1 MPASGNA
8 TARATLRYDPENYTP
23 YMLHDWPLRDLRKEY
38 TRLRDIAQKR
48 IKRLRADPEGAQ
60 SNVLQIFQEG
70 IPRIRD
76 MHGSRAQLESAM
88 ADLALF
94 IRNPESTVSGVHTAN
109 RARARMIGMEEE
121 QSASTYMTIDEW
133 MAYLRAQGVQE
144 LYGSDVAR
152 AYYYEAGGINLD
164 IPDFELWRADN
175 EAWKE
180 TRMQENPAEPNSS
193 SDDLRRSF
201 GGRQRF

>member
-1 MPASGNA
+1 MPATGNA

-60 SNVLQIFQEG
+60 SKVLQIFPEG
-70 IPRIRD
+70 IPRISD

-109 RARARMIGMEEE
+109 RARARMLGMDEE
-121 QSASTYMTIDEW
+121 QSASTYMSIDEW
-133 MAYLRAQGVQE
+133 MSYLRAQGILE
-144 LYGSDVAR
+144 MYSSDEAR
-152 AYYYEAGGINLD
+152 AYYYEAGGTNLSLED
-164 IPDFELWRADN
+164 LSKWEYDHDFWLEKRRN
-175 EAWKE
+175 EYE
-180 TRMQENPAEPNSS
+180 RNSD
-193 SDDLRRSF
+193 SDTLRRAF

>member
-1 MPASGNA
+1 MPATGNA

-60 SNVLQIFQEG
+60 SKVLQIFPEG
-70 IPRIRD
+70 IPRISD

-94 IRNPESTVSGVHTAN
+94 IRNPESTVSGVHKAN
-109 RARARMIGMEEE
+109 RARAKAAGLDEE
-121 QSASTYMTIDEW
+121 QDAGTYMSIDEW
-133 MAYLRAQGVQE
+133 MAYARAQGLDTLYDSEE
-144 LYGSDVAR
+144 LR
-152 AYYYEAGGINLD
+152 AYYFMAGGYNLSKA
-164 IPDFELWRADN
+164 DFEEWLFQREQWEKR
-175 EAWKE
+175 
-180 TRMQENPAEPNSS
+180 RYENQPEPD
-193 SDDLRRSF
+193 SDSDSMRGFVF

>member
-1 MPASGNA
+1 MPATGNA
-8 TARATLRYDPENYTP
+8 TARATLRYDPEKYTP
-23 YMLHDWPLRDLRKEY
+23 YMLHDWPLKDLRKEY

-60 SNVLQIFQEG
+60 SKVLQIFPEG
-70 IPRIRD
+70 IPRISD

-109 RARARMIGMEEE
+109 RARAKAAGMDEE
-121 QSASTYMTIDEW
+121 QDAGTYMSIDDW
-133 MAYLRAQGVQE
+133 MAYAKAQGLDTLYDSEE
-144 LYGSDVAR
+144 LR
-152 AYYYEAGGINLD
+152 AYYFMAGGYNLSKA
-164 IPDFELWRADN
+164 DFEEWMFQR
-175 EAWKE
+175 EKWEK
-180 TRMQENPAEPNSS
+180 RRYENQPEPD
-193 SDDLRRSF
+193 SDSDSMRGFVF

>member
-8 TARATLRYDPENYTP
+8 TARASLRYDPENYTP

-60 SNVLQIFQEG
+60 SKVLQIFPEG
-70 IPRIRD
+70 IPRISD

-94 IRNPESTVSGVHTAN
+94 IRNPESTVSGVHKAN
-109 RARARMIGMEEE
+109 RARARMLGMDEE
-121 QSASTYMTIDEW
+121 QSASTYMSIDEW
-133 MAYLRAQGVQE
+133 MSYLRAQGILE
-144 LYGSDVAR
+144 MYGSDEAR
-152 AYYYEAGGINLD
+152 AYYYEAGGTNLSVED
-164 IPDFELWRADN
+164 LSKWSYDRDFWLEKRRN
-175 EAWKE
+175 EYE
-180 TRMQENPAEPNSS
+180 RNSD
-193 SDDLRRSF
+193 SDTLRRAF

>member
-1 MPASGNA
+1 MPATGNA

-60 SNVLQIFQEG
+60 SKVLQIFPEG
-70 IPRIRD
+70 IPRISD

-94 IRNPESTVSGVHTAN
+94 IRNPESTVSGVHKAN
-109 RARARMIGMEEE
+109 RARAKAAGMDEE
-121 QSASTYMTIDEW
+121 QDAGTYMSIDEW
-133 MAYLRAQGVQE
+133 MAYARAQGLDTLYDSEE
-144 LYGSDVAR
+144 LR
-152 AYYYEAGGINLD
+152 AYYFMAGGYNLSRS
-164 IPDFELWRADN
+164 DFEEWMFQR
-175 EAWKE
+175 EQW
-180 TRMQENPAEPNSS
+180 ENRRYENQPEPD
-193 SDDLRRSF
+193 SDSDSLRGFVF
-201 GGRQRF
+201 GGRSRF

>member
-8 TARATLRYDPENYTP
+8 TARATLRYEPENYTP

-60 SNVLQIFQEG
+60 SKVLQIFPEG
-70 IPRIRD
+70 IPRISD

-94 IRNPESTVSGVHTAN
+94 IRNPESTVSGVRVSN
-109 RARARMIGMEEE
+109 RRQARMVGILEE

-133 MAYLRAQGVQE
+133 MAYLRAQGLLE
-144 LYGSDVAR
+144 LYGSDEAR

-164 IPDFELWRADN
+164 IPDFERWNN
-175 EAWKE
+175 EHESWKE
-180 TRMQENPAEPNSS
+180 SRMRENPAEPNSS
-193 SDDLRRSF
+193 SDELRRSF
-201 GGRQRF
+201 GGRKRF

>member
-1 MPASGNA
+1 MPATGNA

-60 SNVLQIFQEG
+60 SKVLQIFPEG
-70 IPRIRD
+70 IPRISD

-109 RARARMIGMEEE
+109 RARARMIGMDEE
-121 QSASTYMTIDEW
+121 QSASTYMSIDEW
-133 MAYLRAQGVQE
+133 MSYLRAQGILE
-144 LYGSDVAR
+144 MYGSDEAR
-152 AYYYEAGGINLD
+152 AYYYEAGGTNLSVED
-164 IPDFELWRADN
+164 LSKWSYDRDFWLEKRRNDY
-175 EAWKE
+175 E
-180 TRMQENPAEPNSS
+180 RNSD
-193 SDDLRRSF
+193 SDTLRRSF
-201 GGRQRF
+201 GGRSRF

>member
-1 MPASGNA
+1 MPATGNA

-60 SNVLQIFQEG
+60 SKVLQIFPEG
-70 IPRIRD
+70 IPRIGD

-109 RARARMIGMEEE
+109 RARARMLGMDEE
-121 QSASTYMTIDEW
+121 QSASTYMSIDEW
-133 MAYLRAQGVQE
+133 MSYLRAQGILE
-144 LYGSDVAR
+144 MYDSDEAR
-152 AYYYEAGGINLD
+152 AYYYEAGGTNLSVED
-164 IPDFELWRADN
+164 LSKWSYDRDFWLEKRRN
-175 EAWKE
+175 EY
-180 TRMQENPAEPNSS
+180 EPNSD
-193 SDDLRRSF
+193 SDTLRRSF

>member
-38 TRLRDIAQKR
+38 TSLRDIAQKR
-48 IKRLRADPEGAQ
+48 IKRLRANPEGAQ
-60 SNVLQIFQEG
+60 SKVLQIFPEG
-70 IPRIRD
+70 IPRISD

-94 IRNPESTVSGVHTAN
+94 IRNPESTVSGVHAAN
-109 RARARMIGMEEE
+109 RARARMLGMDEE
-121 QSASTYMTIDEW
+121 QSASTYMSIDEW
-133 MAYLRAQGVQE
+133 MSYLRAQGILE
-144 LYGSDVAR
+144 MYSSDEAR
-152 AYYYEAGGINLD
+152 AYYYEAGGTNLSVED
-164 IPDFELWRADN
+164 LSKWSYDRDFWLEKRRN
-175 EAWKE
+175 EYE
-180 TRMQENPAEPNSS
+180 RNSD
-193 SDDLRRSF
+193 SDTLRRAF

>member
-1 MPASGNA
+1 MPATGNA

-60 SNVLQIFQEG
+60 SKVLQIFPEG
-70 IPRIRD
+70 IPRIGD

-109 RARARMIGMEEE
+109 RARARMLGMDEE
-121 QSASTYMTIDEW
+121 QSASTYMSIDEW
-133 MAYLRAQGVQE
+133 MSYLRAQGILE
-144 LYGSDVAR
+144 MYGSDEAR
-152 AYYYEAGGINLD
+152 AYYYEAGGTNLSVED
-164 IPDFELWRADN
+164 LSKWSYDRDFWLEKRRN
-175 EAWKE
+175 EYE
-180 TRMQENPAEPNSS
+180 RNSD
-193 SDDLRRSF
+193 SDTLRRAF

>member
-8 TARATLRYDPENYTP
+8 TARATLRYDPEKYTP
-23 YMLHDWPLRDLRKEY
+23 YMLHDWPLKDLRKEY

-60 SNVLQIFQEG
+60 SKVLQIFPEG
-70 IPRIRD
+70 IPRISD

-109 RARARMIGMEEE
+109 RARARMLGMDEE
-121 QSASTYMTIDEW
+121 QSASTYMSIDEW
-133 MAYLRAQGVQE
+133 MSYLRAQGILE
-144 LYGSDVAR
+144 MYGSDEAR
-152 AYYYEAGGINLD
+152 AYYYEAGGTNLSVED
-164 IPDFELWRADN
+164 LSKWSYDRDCWLEKRR
-175 EAWKE
+175 KE
-180 TRMQENPAEPNSS
+180 YERNSD
-193 SDDLRRSF
+193 SDTLRRSF
-201 GGRQRF
+201 GGRSRF

>member
-1 MPASGNA
+1 MPATGNA

-60 SNVLQIFQEG
+60 SKVLQIFPEG
-70 IPRIRD
+70 IPRIGD

-109 RARARMIGMEEE
+109 RARARMLGMDEE
-121 QSASTYMTIDEW
+121 QSASTYMSIDEW
-133 MAYLRAQGVQE
+133 MSYLRAQGILE
-144 LYGSDVAR
+144 MYGSDEAR
-152 AYYYEAGGINLD
+152 AYYYEAGGTNLSVED
-164 IPDFELWRADN
+164 LSKWSYDRDFWLEKRRN
-175 EAWKE
+175 EYE
-180 TRMQENPAEPNSS
+180 RNSD
-193 SDDLRRSF
+193 SDTLRRSF

>member
-1 MPASGNA
+1 MPATGNA
-8 TARATLRYDPENYTP
+8 TARASLRYEPENYTP

-60 SNVLQIFQEG
+60 SKVLQIFPEG
-70 IPRIRD
+70 IPRISD

-109 RARARMIGMEEE
+109 RARARMLGMDEE
-121 QSASTYMTIDEW
+121 QSASTYMSIDEW
-133 MAYLRAQGVQE
+133 MSYLRAQGIME
-144 LYGSDVAR
+144 MYGSDEAR
-152 AYYYEAGGINLD
+152 AYYYEAGGTNLSVED
-164 IPDFELWRADN
+164 LSKWSYDHDFWVEKRRN
-175 EAWKE
+175 EYE
-180 TRMQENPAEPNSS
+180 RNSD
-193 SDDLRRSF
+193 SDTLRRSF
-201 GGRQRF
+201 GGRSRF

>member
-1 MPASGNA
+1 MPATGNA
-8 TARATLRYDPENYTP
+8 TARATLRYDPEKYTP

-60 SNVLQIFQEG
+60 SKVLQIFPEG

-109 RARARMIGMEEE
+109 RARARMLGMDEE
-121 QSASTYMTIDEW
+121 QSASTYMSIDEW
-133 MAYLRAQGVQE
+133 MSYLRAQGILE
-144 LYGSDVAR
+144 MYSSDEAR
-152 AYYYEAGGINLD
+152 AYYYEAGGTNLSVED
-164 IPDFELWRADN
+164 LSKWSYDRDFWLEKRRN
-175 EAWKE
+175 EYE
-180 TRMQENPAEPNSS
+180 RNSD
-193 SDDLRRSF
+193 SDTLRRAF

>member
-1 MPASGNA
+1 MPATGNA

-60 SNVLQIFQEG
+60 SKVLQIFPEG
-70 IPRIRD
+70 IPRISD

-94 IRNPESTVSGVHTAN
+94 IRNPESTVSGVHKAN
-109 RARARMIGMEEE
+109 RARAKAAGMDEE
-121 QSASTYMTIDEW
+121 QDAGTYMSIDEW
-133 MAYLRAQGVQE
+133 MAYARAQGLDTLYDSEE
-144 LYGSDVAR
+144 LR
-152 AYYYEAGGINLD
+152 AYYFMAGGYNLSRS
-164 IPDFELWRADN
+164 DFEEWMFQR
-175 EAWKE
+175 EQWEK
-180 TRMQENPAEPNSS
+180 RRYENQPEPD
-193 SDDLRRSF
+193 SDSDSMRGFVF
-201 GGRQRF
+201 GGRSRF

>member
-1 MPASGNA
+1 MPATGNA

-60 SNVLQIFQEG
+60 SQVLQIFPEG
-70 IPRIRD
+70 IPRISD

-94 IRNPESTVSGVHTAN
+94 IRNPESTVSGVHAAN
-109 RARARMIGMEEE
+109 RARARMLGMDEE

-133 MAYLRAQGVQE
+133 MSYLRAQGILE
-144 LYGSDVAR
+144 MYGSDEAR
-152 AYYYEAGGINLD
+152 AYYYEAGGTNLSVED
-164 IPDFELWRADN
+164 LSKWSYDRDFWLEKRRN
-175 EAWKE
+175 EYE
-180 TRMQENPAEPNSS
+180 RNSD
-193 SDDLRRSF
+193 SDTLRRAF

>member
-1 MPASGNA
+1 MPATGNA

-60 SNVLQIFQEG
+60 SKVLQIFPEG
-70 IPRIRD
+70 IPRISD

-109 RARARMIGMEEE
+109 RARARMIGMDEE
-121 QSASTYMTIDEW
+121 QSASTYMSIDEW
-133 MAYLRAQGVQE
+133 MSYLRAQGILE
-144 LYGSDVAR
+144 MYGSDEAR
-152 AYYYEAGGINLD
+152 AYYYEAGGTNLSVED
-164 IPDFELWRADN
+164 LSKWSYDRDFWLEKRRN
-175 EAWKE
+175 EYE
-180 TRMQENPAEPNSS
+180 RNSD
-193 SDDLRRSF
+193 SDTLRQSF

>member
-1 MPASGNA
+1 MPATGNA

-23 YMLHDWPLRDLRKEY
+23 YMLHDWPLRDLRREY

-60 SNVLQIFQEG
+60 SRVLQIFPEG
-70 IPRIRD
+70 IPRISD

-109 RARARMIGMEEE
+109 RARARMLGMDEE
-121 QSASTYMTIDEW
+121 QSASTYMSIDEW
-133 MAYLRAQGVQE
+133 MSYLRAQGILE
-144 LYGSDVAR
+144 MYSSDEAR
-152 AYYYEAGGINLD
+152 AYYYEAGGTNLSVED
-164 IPDFELWRADN
+164 LSKWSYDRDFWLEKRRN
-175 EAWKE
+175 EYE
-180 TRMQENPAEPNSS
+180 RNSD
-193 SDDLRRSF
+193 SDTLRRSF

>member
-1 MPASGNA
+1 MPATGNA
-8 TARATLRYDPENYTP
+8 TARATLRYDPEKYTP
-23 YMLHDWPLRDLRKEY
+23 YMLHDWPLKDLRKEY

-60 SNVLQIFQEG
+60 SKVLQIFPEG
-70 IPRIRD
+70 IPRISD

-109 RARARMIGMEEE
+109 RARAKAAGMDEE
-121 QSASTYMTIDEW
+121 QDAGTYMSIDDW
-133 MAYLRAQGVQE
+133 MAYARAQGLDRLYDSEE
-144 LYGSDVAR
+144 LRS
-152 AYYYEAGGINLD
+152 YYYMAGGYNLSRS
-164 IPDFELWRADN
+164 DFEEWLFQREQWEKR
-175 EAWKE
+175 
-180 TRMQENPAEPNSS
+180 RYENQPEPD
-193 SDDLRRSF
+193 SDSDSMRGFVF

>member
-1 MPASGNA
+1 MPATGNA
-8 TARATLRYDPENYTP
+8 TARASLRYDPENYTP

-60 SNVLQIFQEG
+60 SKVLQIFPEG
-70 IPRIRD
+70 IPRISD

-109 RARARMIGMEEE
+109 RARARMLGMDEE
-121 QSASTYMTIDEW
+121 QSASTYMSIDEW
-133 MAYLRAQGVQE
+133 MSYLRAQGILE
-144 LYGSDVAR
+144 MYASDEAR
-152 AYYYEAGGINLD
+152 AYYYEAAGTNLSVED
-164 IPDFELWRADN
+164 LSKWSYDHDFWLEKRRN
-175 EAWKE
+175 EYE
-180 TRMQENPAEPNSS
+180 RNSD
-193 SDDLRRSF
+193 SDTLRRAF

>member
-1 MPASGNA
+1 MPATGNA

-60 SNVLQIFQEG
+60 SKVLQIFPEG
-70 IPRIRD
+70 IPRISD

-94 IRNPESTVSGVHTAN
+94 IRNPESTVSGVHAAN
-109 RARARMIGMEEE
+109 RARARMLGMDEE
-121 QSASTYMTIDEW
+121 QSASTYMSIDEW
-133 MAYLRAQGVQE
+133 MSYLRAQGILE
-144 LYGSDVAR
+144 MYSSDEAR
-152 AYYYEAGGINLD
+152 AYYYEAAGTNLSVED
-164 IPDFELWRADN
+164 LSKWSYDRDFWLEKRRN
-175 EAWKE
+175 EYE
-180 TRMQENPAEPNSS
+180 RNSD
-193 SDDLRRSF
+193 SDTLRRTL

>member
-8 TARATLRYDPENYTP
+8 TARATLRYEPENYTP

-60 SNVLQIFQEG
+60 SQVLQIFPDG
-70 IPRIRD
+70 IPRISD

-133 MAYLRAQGVQE
+133 MAYLRAQGVLE
-144 LYGSDVAR
+144 LYGSDEAR

-164 IPDFELWRADN
+164 IPDFERWRN
-175 EAWKE
+175 EQEAWKE
-180 TRMQENPAEPNSS
+180 NRMRENPAEPNSS
-193 SDDLRRSF
+193 SDELRQSL
-201 GGRQRF
+201 GGRKRF

>member
-60 SNVLQIFQEG
+60 SKVLQIFPEG
-70 IPRIRD
+70 IPRISD

-109 RARARMIGMEEE
+109 RARARMIGMDEE
-121 QSASTYMTIDEW
+121 QDASTYMSLDEW
-133 MAYLRAQGVQE
+133 MAYLRATGF
-144 LYGSDVAR
+144 LGMYDSDEAR
-152 AYYYEAGGINLD
+152 AYYYDAAGVNMSNE
-164 IPDFELWRADN
+164 DFAKWTYDRDFWLEKRRNAY
-175 EAWKE
+175 E
-180 TRMQENPAEPNSS
+180 QEQNSDS
-193 SDDLRRSF
+193 ASMRRFF
-201 GGRQRF
+201 GGRSRF

>member
-1 MPASGNA
+1 MPATGNA
-8 TARATLRYDPENYTP
+8 TARASLRYDPENYTP
-23 YMLHDWPLRDLRKEY
+23 YMLHDWPLRDLRREY

-60 SNVLQIFQEG
+60 SKVLQIFPEG
-70 IPRIRD
+70 IPRISD

-109 RARARMIGMEEE
+109 RARARMLGMDEE
-121 QSASTYMTIDEW
+121 QSASTYMSIDEW
-133 MAYLRAQGVQE
+133 MSYLRAQGILE
-144 LYGSDVAR
+144 MYGSDEAR
-152 AYYYEAGGINLD
+152 DYYYEAGGTNLSVED
-164 IPDFELWRADN
+164 LSKWSYDRDFWLEKRRN
-175 EAWKE
+175 EYE
-180 TRMQENPAEPNSS
+180 RNSD
-193 SDDLRRSF
+193 SDTLRRAF

>member
-1 MPASGNA
+1 MPATGNA
-8 TARATLRYDPENYTP
+8 TARATLRYEPENYTP

-60 SNVLQIFQEG
+60 SKVLQIFPEG
-70 IPRIRD
+70 IPRISD

-94 IRNPESTVSGVHTAN
+94 IRNPESTVSGVHAAN
-109 RARARMIGMEEE
+109 RARARMLGMDEE
-121 QSASTYMTIDEW
+121 QSASTYMSIDEW
-133 MAYLRAQGVQE
+133 MSYLRAQGILE
-144 LYGSDVAR
+144 MYSSDEAR
-152 AYYYEAGGINLD
+152 TYYYEAGGTNLSVED
-164 IPDFELWRADN
+164 LSKWEYDHDFWLEKRRN
-175 EAWKE
+175 EYE
-180 TRMQENPAEPNSS
+180 RNSD
-193 SDDLRRSF
+193 SDSLRRTL

>member
-1 MPASGNA
+1 MPATGNA
-8 TARATLRYDPENYTP
+8 TARASLRYEPENYTP

-60 SNVLQIFQEG
+60 SKVLQIFPEG
-70 IPRIRD
+70 IPRIGD

-109 RARARMIGMEEE
+109 RARARMLGMDEE
-121 QSASTYMTIDEW
+121 QSASTYMSIDEW
-133 MAYLRAQGVQE
+133 MSYLRAQGILE
-144 LYGSDVAR
+144 MYGSDEAR
-152 AYYYEAGGINLD
+152 AYYYEAGGTNLSVED
-164 IPDFELWRADN
+164 LSKWSYDHDFWLEKRRN
-175 EAWKE
+175 EYE
-180 TRMQENPAEPNSS
+180 RNSD
-193 SDDLRRSF
+193 SDTLRRSF

>member
-1 MPASGNA
+1 MPATGNA
-8 TARATLRYDPENYTP
+8 TARASLRYDPEKYTP
-23 YMLHDWPLRDLRKEY
+23 YMLHDWPLKDLRKEY

-60 SNVLQIFQEG
+60 SKVLQIFPEG
-70 IPRIRD
+70 IPRISD

-109 RARARMIGMEEE
+109 RARARMLGMDEE
-121 QSASTYMTIDEW
+121 QSASTYISIDEW
-133 MAYLRAQGVQE
+133 MAYLRAQGILE
-144 LYGSDVAR
+144 MYSSDEAR
-152 AYYYEAGGINLD
+152 AYYYEAGGTNLSVED
-164 IPDFELWRADN
+164 LSKWSYDRDFWLEKRRN
-175 EAWKE
+175 EYE
-180 TRMQENPAEPNSS
+180 QNSD
-193 SDDLRRSF
+193 SDTLHRSF

>member
-1 MPASGNA
+1 MPATGNA

-23 YMLHDWPLRDLRKEY
+23 YMLHDWPLKDLRKEY

-60 SNVLQIFQEG
+60 SKVLQIFPEG
-70 IPRIRD
+70 IPRISD

-109 RARARMIGMEEE
+109 RARARMLGMDEE
-121 QSASTYMTIDEW
+121 QSASTYMSIDEW
-133 MAYLRAQGVQE
+133 MSYLRAQGIME
-144 LYGSDVAR
+144 MYGSDEAR
-152 AYYYEAGGINLD
+152 AYYYEAGGTNLSVED
-164 IPDFELWRADN
+164 LSKWSYDRDFWLEKRRN
-175 EAWKE
+175 EYE
-180 TRMQENPAEPNSS
+180 RNSD
-193 SDDLRRSF
+193 SDTLRRAF
-201 GGRQRF
+201 GGRSRF